1 MKKIQPTEILVYY
14 DGVEVF
20 AAQDP
25 IGGNYIG
32 MFVDSDGEFD
42 RYLVTGVTTSRLQMF
57 RSGIVDLKTLFLEAP
72 EDEWFFTSIDGE
84 PGHSMTLVLQTE
96 NIVATDYLPEDGF
109 VLHDVP
115 VDDLA
120 LQQARE
126 RGNVVFEFSAEP
138 PETVK
143 GHRIRMTTL
152 AGLLN
157 LLQTLVKHS
166 YRNAIRD
173 LPSDV
178 KKHVD
183 AQDGHLMDV
192 VQTMPGSYRVVLE
205 AARSPDLF
213 GSGELVRAL
222 NRFDEVFV
230 STENPDTAEL
240 LLQDHRGHLA
250 GAYVRLMRFLSERDT
265 GFRYGWADPRFT
277 GGRSGGVTA
286 NVARQLATSLSDVT
300 SLTTEKVVVEGEF
313 VRVNLPGGEWGL
325 INDEGRKTG
334 KIREGGANLNGLVTG
349 GRYRFECTEDVEVDA
364 AGREKHTLY
373 AERIDPA

>member
-1 MKKIQPTEILVYY
+1 MVS
-14 DGVEVF
+14 F
-20 AAQDP
+20 C
-25 IGGNYIG
+25 
-32 MFVDSDGEFD
+32 
-42 RYLVTGVTTSRLQMF
+42 TTCLWMIWPCSKL
-57 RSGIVDLKTLFLEAP
+57 
-72 EDEWFFTSIDGE
+72 
-84 PGHSMTLVLQTE
+84 
-96 NIVATDYLPEDGF
+96 
-109 VLHDVP
+109 
-115 VDDLA
+115 
-120 LQQARE
+120 RE

-240 LLQDHRGHLA
+240 LLQDHRGHL
-250 GAYVRLMRFLSERDT
+250 GRCVRAFNAIL
-265 GFRYGWADPRFT
+265 
-277 GGRSGGVTA
+277 
-286 NVARQLATSLSDVT
+286 
-300 SLTTEKVVVEGEF
+300 
-313 VRVNLPGGEWGL
+313 VR
-325 INDEGRKTG
+325 T
-334 KIREGGANLNGLVTG
+334 
-349 GRYRFECTEDVEVDA
+349 
-364 AGREKHTLY
+364 
-373 AERIDPA
+373 